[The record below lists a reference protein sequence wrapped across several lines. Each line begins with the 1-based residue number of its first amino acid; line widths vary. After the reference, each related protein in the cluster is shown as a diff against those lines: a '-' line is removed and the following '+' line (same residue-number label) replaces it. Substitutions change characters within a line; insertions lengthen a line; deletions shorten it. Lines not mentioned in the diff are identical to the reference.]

1 MENKSYLTQ
10 NADDI
15 DLIRKILTDNG
26 FTNIKNITR
35 LPSGSRSKA
44 FRVNDLIVRIPVRDD
59 AIMEQEREA
68 EISKI
73 MQQNLPTHLQNK
85 VTNVY
90 FNGKCAYHQEI
101 KGELLNGVYAKMN
114 SKEHHQLAI
123 DIAELLS
130 AIHRIPISDVQEKTQ
145 KYLKIC
151 RNENKTAQQDFDYSI
166 AKLQILDASDDKIN
180 LDDFKIE
187 LPTDN
192 LVVCHN
198 DLHCENIVVNNGRL
212 SGFIDFGEA
221 GINPRLTDFFHLYRL
236 DRDLAVDVIKEYNK
250 ISDCKIDIKAA
261 DYQFL
266 SNTGYTLEQRKHRPS
281 FKQEV
286 AKVLENFVN
295 SYQRRTINTTNRL

>member
-166 AKLQILDASDDKIN
+166 AKLQIL
-180 LDDFKIE
+180 LYGCLE
-187 LPTDN
+187 LFN
-192 LVVCHN
+192 LVG
-198 DLHCENIVVNNGRL
+198 LL
-212 SGFIDFGEA
+212 
-221 GINPRLTDFFHLYRL
+221 PW
-236 DRDLAVDVIKEYNK
+236 K
-250 ISDCKIDIKAA
+250 I
-261 DYQFL
+261 
-266 SNTGYTLEQRKHRPS
+266 
-281 FKQEV
+281 
-286 AKVLENFVN
+286 
-295 SYQRRTINTTNRL
+295 